1 MRKRKQNEK
10 KSNSII
16 DGFDGA
22 INISSILYFT
32 YDDRRIVDYVCN
44 GCGCYGFSKCVLVF

>member
-10 KSNSII
+10 ESNSII

-22 INISSILYFT
+22 INISSILYIAH
-32 YDDRRIVDYVCN
+32 YDWRIVDYVCD
-44 GCGCYGFSKCVLVF
+44 GCGYYGFSKCVLVL